1 MFRSNFLFKILPLAV
16 FFLCLK
22 AIAQPP
28 ASVIVEVDSLNKEA
42 FQLKKSNVWD
52 ALEKL
57 YKAQNKAQLTG
68 YKKGLAISY
77 MYEAGIYQQRG
88 FSKRAQADYYKALDL
103 FRTLKDTLNLAKI
116 NQQLGKI
123 ISDEGLV
130 DSALSIYNDCLYTFK
145 NYNSKEDII
154 NIKNSI
160 GILWLKQKKTDK
172 AEVIFKEALSESKF
186 IKYKYGEKKALQN
199 LGLASSQK
207 EDFNKAQIYFRQSLV
222 LDSLLQDKYGIAT
235 NLNFLA
241 SIFAEN
247 KKIDSAYYL
256 YHQAYKNAASIDAYD
271 ILGRIIERIISL
283 SKKIGDKDKITAW
296 QDSSIAA
303 LKKQRE
309 IENQYASGFIDI
321 IKKQQSTRIERENAI
336 SRAERVSREQ
346 FYIITVGTFIM
357 IILAVLVVLVFIN
370 FQRQKFLGIEL
381 RKKNKL
387 IEDHA
392 AELRTLNTE
401 ISEQNKLLESDNRT
415 KDKLLSIISHDLR
428 NPLVNMKGILNL
440 VNQGIIP
447 DDQAKQ
453 LLVQLETQYM
463 GTTSL
468 LDNLL
473 FWLRGQM
480 QGKNLEKIKVNI
492 SQIVK
497 SLEEEHRML
506 LQRKVV
512 KFFNHI
518 ITGTELYADK
528 EMIRIVLRNLISN
541 AIKFTPEGGT
551 IEIMAEKNASETL
564 ISVKDSGIGMD
575 DQTIEK
581 IKAKNYYTTAG
592 TSLEKGSG
600 FGLMLCSD
608 LINRHNGKLEIFSE
622 PSKGSKFSIHIP
634 AK

>member
-1 MFRSNFLFKILPLAV
+1 MFRSNFLFKILLLVV

-22 AIAQPP
+22 TIAQPP
-28 ASVIVEVDSLNKEA
+28 ASVIIEVDSLNKTA
-42 FQLKKSNVWD
+42 FQLKKSNVWA

-57 YKAQNKAQLTG
+57 YKAQNKALLTG
-68 YKKGLAISY
+68 YKNGLAISY

-103 FRTLKDTLNLAKI
+103 FRALKDTLNLAKV
-116 NQQLGKI
+116 NQQIGKI
-123 ISDEGLV
+123 ISDDGML
-130 DSALSIYNDCLYTFK
+130 DSALLIYDVCLFTFK
-145 NYNSKEDII
+145 KYNSKEDII

-160 GILWLKQKKTDK
+160 GTIWLKQKKSDK
-172 AEVIFKEALSESKF
+172 AEAIFTEALTESKL
-186 IKYKYGEKKALQN
+186 IQYKYGEKKALQN
-199 LGLASSQK
+199 LGLAASQK
-207 EDFNKAQIYFRQSLV
+207 DNFQKAVPYFRQSLA
-222 LDSLLQDKYGIAT
+222 LDSLLQDKYGMAA
-235 NLNFLA
+235 NQGFLA
-241 SIFAEN
+241 YISAERN
-247 KKIDSAYYL
+247 NIDSAYYL
-256 YHQAYKNAASIDAYD
+256 YDQAYKNAVSIDAYD
-271 ILGRIIERIISL
+271 IVGRIIERIISL
-283 SKKIGDKDKITAW
+283 SKKIGKIDMVAAW

-381 RKKNKL
+381 RKKNRL

-428 NPLVNMKGILNL
+428 NPLVNTKGILNL

-480 QGKNLEKIKVNI
+480 QGKNLEKVKVNI
-492 SQIVK
+492 SQIIK

-506 LQRKVV
+506 LQRKGV

-518 ITGTELYADK
+518 VAGTELIADK

-541 AIKFTPEGGT
+541 AIKFTPEGGA
-551 IEIMAEKNASETL
+551 IEIRAEKNTSETL
-564 ISVKDSGIGMD
+564 IIVQDSGIGMD

-608 LINRHNGKLEIFSE
+608 LINRHNGKLEIVSE
-622 PSKGSKFSIHIP
+622 LSKGSRFSIHIP
-634 AK
+634 TK

>member
-1 MFRSNFLFKILPLAV
+1 MPLAV

>member
-1 MFRSNFLFKILPLAV
+1 MFRSNFLFKIVPLAV

-296 QDSSIAA
+296 HDSSIAA

>member
-1 MFRSNFLFKILPLAV
+1 
-16 FFLCLK
+16 LK
-22 AIAQPP
+22 TIAQPP
-28 ASVIVEVDSLNKEA
+28 ASVIIEVDSLNKTA
-42 FQLKKSNVWD
+42 FQLKKSNVWA

-57 YKAQNKAQLTG
+57 YKAQNKALLTG
-68 YKKGLAISY
+68 YKNGLAISY

-103 FRTLKDTLNLAKI
+103 FRALKDTLNLAKV
-116 NQQLGKI
+116 NQQIGKI
-123 ISDEGLV
+123 ISDNGML
-130 DSALSIYNDCLYTFK
+130 DSALLIYNACLFTFK
-145 NYNSKEDII
+145 KYNSKEDII

-160 GILWLKQKKTDK
+160 GTIWLKQKKSDK
-172 AEVIFKEALSESKF
+172 AEAIFTEALTESKL
-186 IKYKYGEKKALQN
+186 IQYKYGEKKALQN
-199 LGLASSQK
+199 LGLAASQK
-207 EDFNKAQIYFRQSLV
+207 DNFQKAVPYFRQSLA
-222 LDSLLQDKYGIAT
+222 LDSLLQDKYGMAA
-235 NLNFLA
+235 NQGFLA
-241 SIFAEN
+241 YISAERN
-247 KKIDSAYYL
+247 NIDSAYYL
-256 YHQAYKNAASIDAYD
+256 YGQAYKNAVSIDAYD
-271 ILGRIIERIISL
+271 IVGRIIERIISL
-283 SKKIGDKDKITAW
+283 SKKIGKIDMVAAW

-381 RKKNKL
+381 RKKNRL

-428 NPLVNMKGILNL
+428 NPLVNTKGILNL

-480 QGKNLEKIKVNI
+480 QGKNLEKVKVNI

-506 LQRKVV
+506 LQRKGV

-518 ITGTELYADK
+518 VAGTELIADK

-541 AIKFTPEGGT
+541 AIKFTPEGGA
-551 IEIMAEKNASETL
+551 IEIRAEKNTSETL
-564 ISVKDSGIGMD
+564 IIVQDSGIGMD
-575 DQTIEK
+575 NQTIEK

-608 LINRHNGKLEIFSE
+608 LINRHNGKLEIVSE
-622 PSKGSKFSIHIP
+622 LSKGSRFSIHIP
-634 AK
+634 TK

>member
-1 MFRSNFLFKILPLAV
+1 MFRSNLLFKILPLAV
-16 FFLCLK
+16 FFFCSK
-22 AIAQPP
+22 TIAQPP
-28 ASVIVEVDSLNKEA
+28 ASVVVEVDSLNKVA
-42 FQLKKSNVWD
+42 FQEKKSDVWG

-57 YKAQNKAQLTG
+57 YKAQNKALLTG
-68 YKKGLAISY
+68 YNKGLAISY

-103 FRTLKDTLNLAKI
+103 FRTLDDTVNVAKI

-123 ISDEGLV
+123 FSDEGLY
-130 DSALSIYNDCLYTFK
+130 DSALLIYNACLFTYK
-145 NYNSKEDII
+145 KYNSKEDII

-160 GILWLKQKKTDK
+160 GILLLKQKKTDK
-172 AEVIFKEALSESKF
+172 AAIIFKEALNESRS

-199 LGLASSQK
+199 LGLAALEK
-207 EDFNKAQIYFRQSLV
+207 NDFIKAQYFFRESLV
-222 LDSLLQDKYGIAT
+222 LDTLLQDKYGIAN
-235 NLNFLA
+235 NLNSLA
-241 SIFAEN
+241 YVYAEQN
-247 KKIDSAYYL
+247 KIDSAYYL
-256 YHQAYKNAASIDAYD
+256 YNQAYKNAASIDAYD
-271 ILGRIIERIISL
+271 ILLRIIERIVSL
-283 SKKIGDKDKITAW
+283 SKKIGNKDRVTAW

-309 IENQYASGFIDI
+309 IENEYASGFIDI
-321 IKKQQSTRIERENAI
+321 IKKQQSKRIERENAI

-428 NPLVNMKGILNL
+428 NPLVNTKGILNL

-447 DDQAKQ
+447 DDQSKQ
-453 LLVQLETQYM
+453 LLMQLETQYM

-480 QGKNLEKIKVNI
+480 QGKNLEKVKVNI

-506 LQRKVV
+506 LRRKGI

-518 ITGTELYADK
+518 VSGTELFADK

-541 AIKFTPEGGT
+541 AVKFTTEGGS
-551 IEIMAEKNASETL
+551 IEIKAEKSASETL
-564 ISVKDSGIGMD
+564 IIVQDSGIGMD
-575 DQTIEK
+575 GQTIEK

-592 TSLEKGSG
+592 TSMEKGSG

-622 PSKGSKFSIHIP
+622 PSKGSRFSIHIP
-634 AK
+634 TK

>member
-1 MFRSNFLFKILPLAV
+1 MFRSNFLFKILPLVV

-22 AIAQPP
+22 TIAQPP
-28 ASVIVEVDSLNKEA
+28 ASVIIEVDSLNKTA
-42 FQLKKSNVWD
+42 FQLKKSNVWA

-57 YKAQNKAQLTG
+57 YKAQNKALLTG
-68 YKKGLAISY
+68 YKNGLAISY

-103 FRTLKDTLNLAKI
+103 FRALKDTLNLAKV
-116 NQQLGKI
+116 NQQIGKI
-123 ISDEGLV
+123 ISDNGML
-130 DSALSIYNDCLYTFK
+130 DSALLIYNACLFTFK
-145 NYNSKEDII
+145 KYNSKEDII

-160 GILWLKQKKTDK
+160 GTIWLKQKKSDK
-172 AEVIFKEALSESKF
+172 AEAIFTEALTESKL
-186 IKYKYGEKKALQN
+186 IQYKYGEKKALQN
-199 LGLASSQK
+199 LGLAASQK
-207 EDFNKAQIYFRQSLV
+207 DNFQKAVPYFRQSLA
-222 LDSLLQDKYGIAT
+222 LDSLLQDKYGMAA
-235 NLNFLA
+235 NQGFLA
-241 SIFAEN
+241 YISAERN
-247 KKIDSAYYL
+247 NIDSAYYL
-256 YHQAYKNAASIDAYD
+256 YGQAYKNAVSIDAYD
-271 ILGRIIERIISL
+271 IVGRIIERIISL
-283 SKKIGDKDKITAW
+283 SKKIGKIDMVAAW

-381 RKKNKL
+381 RKKNRL

-428 NPLVNMKGILNL
+428 NPLVNTKGILNL

-480 QGKNLEKIKVNI
+480 QGKNLEKVKVNI

-506 LQRKVV
+506 LQRKGV

-518 ITGTELYADK
+518 VAGTELIADK

-541 AIKFTPEGGT
+541 AIKFTPEGGA
-551 IEIMAEKNASETL
+551 IEIRAEKNTSETL
-564 ISVKDSGIGMD
+564 IIVQDSGIGMD
-575 DQTIEK
+575 NQTIEK

-608 LINRHNGKLEIFSE
+608 LINRHNGKLEIVSE
-622 PSKGSKFSIHIP
+622 LSKGSRFSIHIP
-634 AK
+634 TK

>member
-387 IEDHA
+387 IEDYA

-428 NPLVNMKGILNL
+428 NPLVNTKGILNL

-506 LQRKVV
+506 LQRKGV